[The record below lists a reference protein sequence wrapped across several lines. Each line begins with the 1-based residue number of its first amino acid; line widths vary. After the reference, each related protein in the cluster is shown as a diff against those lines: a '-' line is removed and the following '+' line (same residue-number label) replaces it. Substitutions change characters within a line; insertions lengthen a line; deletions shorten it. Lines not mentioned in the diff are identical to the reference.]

1 VEQGLQSQTWVVQ
14 VHGLRYR
21 GGLEEGELSWCCGEG
36 SEGIVVWRDSGAL
49 MHVRQ
54 SLRWRDFNAVL
65 EGALIVQFWK
75 VKLALF
81 SDSGREKLTRQTTIP
96 HLRHSPT
103 ISLAQAPNLPLVI
116 LGILIP
122 AGP

>member
-1 VEQGLQSQTWVVQ
+1 
-14 VHGLRYR
+14 
-21 GGLEEGELSWCCGEG
+21 
-36 SEGIVVWRDSGAL
+36 

-81 SDSGREKLTRQTTIP
+81 SDSAREKLTRQTTIP